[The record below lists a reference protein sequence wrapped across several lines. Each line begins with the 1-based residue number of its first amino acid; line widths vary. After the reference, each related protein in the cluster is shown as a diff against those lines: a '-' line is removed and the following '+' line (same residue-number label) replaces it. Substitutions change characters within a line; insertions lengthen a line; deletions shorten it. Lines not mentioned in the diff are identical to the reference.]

1 MHELR
6 YAAHSHSKPLI
17 ALCVKPNV
25 RLLFPEVLKVQFD
38 QQRLEKQ
45 AFHLESNYFITLQL
59 RAAAAAAAWGRSRR
73 QVSERAPR
81 EPTLAAS

>member
-25 RLLFPEVLKVQFD
+25 HLSFPEVLEVQFD

-45 AFHLESNYFITLQL
+45 AFHLESNYFITLQP
-59 RAAAAAAAWGRSRR
+59 RAAAAAWGRSRW